1 MTRFY
6 RRAAIAALLASS
18 TLGGTAA
25 FAQSQPAEAGSDTDI
40 VVTAQKREENLQ
52 NVPISIQALSTKK
65 LDELNLS
72 NVEQFT
78 KVLPSVSIQS
88 VQPGNSIVYMRG
100 VASGGDGNHSGSLPS
115 VGVYLDEQP
124 VTTIGGTLDVH
135 IYDVARIESLSGPQ
149 GTLYGASSEAGTI
162 RIITNKP
169 NLTKWEGRVDGE
181 LNSVAHGSAGGKI
194 EGMINAPLTTNM
206 ALRVV
211 GFYQRNGGYIDNVAA
226 TRSFINSVTVNNQP
240 FVKNNYNDTELW
252 GGRAA
257 LKIDLN
263 DTWTATPTVQYQDE
277 RSHGVYAF
285 DPSVGD
291 LKVEHFYPEYRRDRY
306 VQGALTIEG
315 KVGNWDLTYAGAYL
329 DRKDYQV
336 SDYTDYAEAYDQIYA
351 SVGGIAGYLYIHDKN
366 GNPIDPR
373 QYVIGQDHF
382 KKMSQ
387 ELRVSS
393 PQSDRLRITAGLFFQ
408 RQSNA
413 IDQDYRVP
421 NLGPDVSVNGQP
433 GTLWLTRQHRVDRDY
448 AVFGEAAFDILPKLT
463 LTAGGRAFMYR
474 NTLIGFFGF
483 GRNPGNNYTDT
494 PYNAVGSSGTG
505 VVRCFATDGLRLRG
519 LDDTTSADDS
529 QTRVL
534 LPGVVPNTPCTDLG
548 QYETGKGVVPIRAVG
563 SGFTHKLNLTWKP
576 TDHVMIYGTWSR
588 GFRPGGINR
597 RTDVPAYNPDY
608 LTNYELGAKLTLFDG
623 KAHLNGAIYQQN
635 WDSFQFSFLGPNSFT
650 IILNGP
656 NARIRGAELDGN
668 IRLGGLQLSAAGS
681 YTDAKTLENLCAQAD
696 PTFTCAS
703 SSITAPAGTQLPVT
717 PKFKVSGSARYTAK
731 VGSGE
736 AYGQLLVAHQ
746 SSAPSAIRSADEAI
760 LGRLHQYTTGDAA
773 LGYTW
778 SRFMAE
784 IFVSN
789 LWDERGEV
797 SKFNECGA
805 CSQRYYI
812 YPVTPRTIGVRVGA
826 KF

>member
-1 MTRFY
+1 MNRLC
-6 RRAAIAALLASS
+6 RRAGFFALLASS
-18 TLGGTAA
+18 ALTAA
-25 FAQSQPAEAGSDTDI
+25 PAFGQSQAAADEAVAANDI

-52 NVPISIQALSTKK
+52 NVPISIQAIDTRR
-65 LDELNLS
+65 LDQLNLS
-72 NVEQFT
+72 NVEQFV

-135 IYDVARIESLSGPQ
+135 VYDIARIESLSGPQ

-169 NLTKWEGRVDGE
+169 SLTKWEGRVDGE
-181 LNSVAHGSAGGKI
+181 LNTVEHGNVGGKL
-194 EGMINAPLTTNM
+194 EGMINAPLTPNM

-211 GFYQRNGGYIDNVAA
+211 GFYQRNGGYIDNVPAS
-226 TRSFINSVTVNNQP
+226 RSFINSVTVNNNQ

-263 DTWTATPTVQYQDE
+263 DNWTVTPAVQYQDE
-277 RSHGVYAF
+277 RTHGLYAF

-306 VQGALTIEG
+306 IQGALTIEG

-329 DRKDYQV
+329 DRKDYQS

-366 GNPIDPR
+366 GNTIDPR

-393 PQSDRLRITAGLFFQ
+393 PQSERLRITAGLFFQ

-421 NLGPDVSVNGQP
+421 NLGPDVSVNGQTV
-433 GTLWLTRQHRVDRDY
+433 TLWLTRQHRIDRDY
-448 AVFGEAAFDILPKLT
+448 AMFGEAAFDILPNLT
-463 LTAGGRAFMYR
+463 LTAGGRAFMYK

-483 GRNPGNNYTDT
+483 GRNPGNAYTDS

-519 LDDTTSADDS
+519 LDDSTSADDS
-529 QTRVL
+529 ATRVL
-534 LPGVVPNTPCTDLG
+534 LPGVVANTPCTNLG
-548 QYETGKGVVPIRAVG
+548 QYLAGQGVVPVKAIG

-576 TDHVMIYGTWSR
+576 TNHVMLYGTWSR

-608 LTNYELGAKLTLFDG
+608 LTNYEVGAKLTLLDG
-623 KAHLNGAIYQQN
+623 KAHLNGTIYQQD
-635 WDSFQFSFLGPNSFT
+635 WDSFQFAFLGPNSFT
-650 IILNGP
+650 IIQNGP
-656 NARIRGAELDGN
+656 NARIRGVEVDGN
-668 IRLGGLQLSAAGS
+668 LRVGGLQLSAAGA
-681 YTDAKTLENLCAQAD
+681 YTDGKTLQNLCATN
-696 PTFTCAS
+696 TFTCSGSALK
-703 SSITAPAGTQLPVT
+703 APAGTQLPIT
-717 PKFKVSGSARYTAK
+717 PKFKVSGSARYTARMA
-731 VGSGE
+731 SGE

-746 SSAPSAIRSADEAI
+746 SSARAAIRDADDA
-760 LGRLHQYTTGDAA
+760 LFGRLHQYTTADAA

-778 SRFMAE
+778 SKFTAE
-784 IFVSN
+784 VFVAN

-797 SKFNECGA
+797 SKFAECGA
-805 CSQRYYI
+805 CSRTYI
-812 YPVTPRTIGVRVGA
+812 YPITPRTIGMRVGA